1 LLTQFALETY
11 VTKVDE
17 EARRGAKQLLEEG
30 MGLKKVLD
38 LCMEQAA
45 ASAAADDE
53 DMLWGAQGHRS
64 KRRKRVYTSLLRHM
78 WPESYTAAHEMAA
91 VAVAAAAVEDCSM
104 V

>member
-11 VTKVDE
+11 VTKIDE
-17 EARRGAKQLLEEG
+17 EARRGAKQQLEEG
-30 MGLKKVLD
+30 MGLKDVLD

-45 ASAAADDE
+45 ASAAVDDE

-64 KRRKRVYTSLLRHM
+64 KRRKRDV